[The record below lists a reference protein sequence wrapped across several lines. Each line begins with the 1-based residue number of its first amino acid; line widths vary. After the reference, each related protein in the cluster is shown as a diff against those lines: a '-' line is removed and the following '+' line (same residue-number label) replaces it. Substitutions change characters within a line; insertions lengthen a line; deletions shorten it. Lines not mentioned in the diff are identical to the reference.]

1 MGVTCSNQ
9 MKLLLGIMPLLIVFA
24 FPILKI
30 KIWFGV
36 VSGFELFFS
45 SHILAKVSCVFPMVS
60 TLRITDQMTTRK
72 THPTLLSLPRNIKLE
87 CMEAIN
93 IEENKLPSAFDLSHC
108 SKNWFPFFSEH
119 SRSVHRRRK
128 AGSTARNTWRSDDD
142 KNSSYLKIILN
153 CILLRRVLVR
163 GSLSVLTGQLNP
175 HPRLFVRQKTCFSLS
190 CSQCDK
196 NMLHQNWRK

>member
-45 SHILAKVSCVFPMVS
+45 SRILAKVGCVFPMVS

-87 CMEAIN
+87 CMEALN

-142 KNSSYLKIILN
+142 KNSSYLKNNIKLHSTQESFSPRIPVSTYRSIESTSSTFCSPEN
-153 CILLRRVLVR
+153 LLLAV
-163 GSLSVLTGQLNP
+163 
-175 HPRLFVRQKTCFSLS
+175 
-190 CSQCDK
+190 
-196 NMLHQNWRK
+196 M